1 LRVPA
6 AVGILATFN
15 QLHDE
20 THFRQEAVTRLE
32 HVDELLA
39 VLSRYGRIRERLAVT
54 KFKTSEGIVETAAFS
69 CLFTLAEKPMR
80 SGELAEHL
88 LADPSTVSRHI
99 ASLVRL
105 GYVRREADPRDG
117 RATILV
123 LTESGRAQV
132 RAVRDHRREVF
143 DEMLGDFSNAEVAEL
158 TRLMGRVVVAV
169 EDFAATVH
177 DDVRTTD
184 TTSADGPGIDDDPAT
199 VGSAQNEDG
208 PEAASARNTSGHRE
222 KASR

>member
-1 LRVPA
+1 M
-6 AVGILATFN
+6 
-15 QLHDE
+15 
-20 THFRQEAVTRLE
+20 TRLE
-32 HVDELLA
+32 HVDELIG

-69 CLFTLAEKPMR
+69 CLFTLDEKPMR

-123 LTESGRAQV
+123 LTDSGRAQV
-132 RAVRDHRREVF
+132 RAVREHRQQVF
-143 DEMLGDFSNAEVAEL
+143 DQMLGDVTDAEVAEL
-158 TRLMGRVVVAV
+158 ARLMGRVVVAV
-169 EDFAATVH
+169 EEFAVTVH
-177 DDVRTTD
+177 QNAHTTD
-184 TTSADGPGIDDDPAT
+184 TGDSGSAGIADGPAT
-199 VGSAQNEDG
+199 VGPAENDDKTDV
-208 PEAASARNTSGHRE
+208 TSDQITTERRE

>member
-1 LRVPA
+1 M
-6 AVGILATFN
+6 
-15 QLHDE
+15 
-20 THFRQEAVTRLE
+20 
-32 HVDELLA
+32 DELLG

-69 CLFTLAEKPMR
+69 CLFTLADQPMR
-80 SGELAEHL
+80 SGELAENL

-99 ASLVRL
+99 AALVRL

-123 LTESGRAQV
+123 LTESGREQV
-132 RAVRDHRREVF
+132 RAVREHRKQVF
-143 DEMLGDFSNAEVAEL
+143 DEMLGDFTNEEVAGL

-169 EDFAATVH
+169 EDFAARVH
-177 DDVRTTD
+177 DGAHVPDENATD
-184 TTSADGPGIDDDPAT
+184 ENTDDLAGIDDDPAM
-199 VGSAQNEDG
+199 VGSPQDDDASDAI
-208 PEAASARNTSGHRE
+208 AARFTSERRE

>member
-1 LRVPA
+1 M
-6 AVGILATFN
+6 
-15 QLHDE
+15 
-20 THFRQEAVTRLE
+20 TRLD
-32 HVDELLA
+32 HVDELLG

-69 CLFTLAEKPMR
+69 CLFTLADQPMR

-99 ASLVRL
+99 AALVRL

-123 LTESGRAQV
+123 LTESGHEQV
-132 RAVRDHRREVF
+132 RAVREHRKQVF
-143 DEMLGDFSNAEVAEL
+143 DEMLGDFTNEEVAEL

-169 EDFAATVH
+169 EDFAARVH
-177 DDVRTTD
+177 DGAHATD
-184 TTSADGPGIDDDPAT
+184 TTDRHGAGIDDDPAT
-199 VGSAQNEDG
+199 VGSPENGDVTEDT
-208 PEAASARNTSGHRE
+208 SARFTSEHRE

>member
-1 LRVPA
+1 M
-6 AVGILATFN
+6 
-15 QLHDE
+15 
-20 THFRQEAVTRLE
+20 TRLD
-32 HVDELLA
+32 HVDELLG

-69 CLFTLAEKPMR
+69 CLFTLADQPMR

-123 LTESGRAQV
+123 LTESGREQV
-132 RAVRDHRREVF
+132 RAVREHRKQVF
-143 DEMLGDFSNAEVAEL
+143 DEMLGDFTNEEVAEL

-169 EDFAATVH
+169 EDFAARVH
-177 DDVRTTD
+177 DGAHTTHD
-184 TTSADGPGIDDDPAT
+184 TTSDLAGIDDDPAT
-199 VGSAQNEDG
+199 VGSPQDDDG
-208 PEAASARNTSGHRE
+208 PDATAARFSSERRE

>member
-1 LRVPA
+1 M
-6 AVGILATFN
+6 
-15 QLHDE
+15 
-20 THFRQEAVTRLE
+20 TRLD
-32 HVDELLA
+32 HVDELLG

-69 CLFTLAEKPMR
+69 CLFTLADQPMR

-99 ASLVRL
+99 ATLVRL

-123 LTESGRAQV
+123 LTESGREQV
-132 RAVRDHRREVF
+132 RAVREHRKQVF
-143 DEMLGDFSNAEVAEL
+143 DEMLGDFTNDEVAEL

-169 EDFAATVH
+169 EDFAARVH
-177 DDVRTTD
+177 DGAHTTD
-184 TTSADGPGIDDDPAT
+184 TTNGTASGIADDPAT
-199 VGSAQNEDG
+199 VGPPQDDDG
-208 PEAASARNTSGHRE
+208 SDATQARVRSERRE

>member
-1 LRVPA
+1 M
-6 AVGILATFN
+6 
-15 QLHDE
+15 
-20 THFRQEAVTRLE
+20 TRLD
-32 HVDELLA
+32 HVDELLG

-69 CLFTLAEKPMR
+69 CLFTLADQPMR

-99 ASLVRL
+99 AALVRL

-123 LTESGRAQV
+123 LTESGREQV
-132 RAVRDHRREVF
+132 RAVREHRKQVF
-143 DEMLGDFSNAEVAEL
+143 DEMLGDFTNEEVAGL

-169 EDFAATVH
+169 EDFAARVH
-177 DDVRTTD
+177 DGAHAADENATD
-184 TTSADGPGIDDDPAT
+184 ENATDENTDDLAGIDDDPAT
-199 VGSAQNEDG
+199 VGSPQDDDASDAT
-208 PEAASARNTSGHRE
+208 AARFTSERRE

>member
-1 LRVPA
+1 M
-6 AVGILATFN
+6 
-15 QLHDE
+15 
-20 THFRQEAVTRLE
+20 TRLH
-32 HVDELLA
+32 HVDDLLS

-54 KFKTSEGIVETAAFS
+54 KFKTPEGIVETAAFS

-88 LADPSTVSRHI
+88 YADPSTVSRHI

-123 LTESGRAQV
+123 LTESGRTQV
-132 RAVRDHRREVF
+132 EAVRRHRMNAV
-143 DEMLGDFSNAEVAEL
+143 DVMLEDFTTEEIAQLSG
-158 TRLMGRVVVAV
+158 LMGRVV
-169 EDFAATVH
+169 DAA
-177 DDVRTTD
+177 DKL
-184 TTSADGPGIDDDPAT
+184 
-199 VGSAQNEDG
+199 
-208 PEAASARNTSGHRE
+208 AASAYSPVKTLGGPDDAVAGIDGDASGVGSRDDDLADATSDDLTADTSAHTTAHTRE

>member
-1 LRVPA
+1 MS
-6 AVGILATFN
+6 
-15 QLHDE
+15 
-20 THFRQEAVTRLE
+20 RLD
-32 HVDELLA
+32 HVDELLG

-54 KFKTSEGIVETAAFS
+54 KFKTAEGIVETAAFS
-69 CLFTLAEKPMR
+69 CLFTLADQPMR

-99 ASLVRL
+99 AALVRL

-123 LTESGRAQV
+123 LTDSGRGQV
-132 RAVRDHRREVF
+132 RAVREHRKQVF
-143 DEMLGDFSNAEVAEL
+143 DEMLGDFTNDEVAEL

-169 EDFAATVH
+169 EDFAARVH
-177 DDVRTTD
+177 DGDPTH
-184 TTSADGPGIDDDPAT
+184 ADRAGIDDAPAT
-199 VGSAQNEDG
+199 VGS
-208 PEAASARNTSGHRE
+208 PEKDDDPDVAPAEFTYGRRE